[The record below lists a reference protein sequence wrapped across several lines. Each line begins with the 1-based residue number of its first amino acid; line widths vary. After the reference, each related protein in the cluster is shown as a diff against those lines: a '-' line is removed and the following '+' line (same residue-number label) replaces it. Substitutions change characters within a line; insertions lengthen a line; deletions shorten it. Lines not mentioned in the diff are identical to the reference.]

1 MYPYILPQ
9 SPLYRRPR
17 PFCLILLTPGAVF
30 PRRRAARVFPHG
42 WPRAGSTQFLRIF
55 PHGSRR
61 HSSGAGPAVRR
72 ARCTAQYKKY
82 LTKCATQ
89 AVPVRVA
96 RPIVRVTAR
105 QATIAPVIQISPGP
119 PRIDAGASGRH
130 IDGSPVTRCTPL
142 KGDAVPSMP
151 GHAPAYSP
159 LFAPE
164 PQAPHRPTQFAPPVQ
179 RFAAPPDR
187 PQTPQLSKRAQA
199 HHATTREPAAGT

>member
-1 MYPYILPQ
+1 MFFLTVGPVPV
-9 SPLYRRPR
+9 PLN
-17 PFCLILLTPGAVF
+17 FCGF
-30 PRRRAARVFPHG
+30 
-42 WPRAGSTQFLRIF
+42 F

-72 ARCTAQYKKY
+72 ARCTTQYKKY

-151 GHAPAYSP
+151 GQAPAYSP

-164 PQAPHRPTQFAPPVQ
+164 PQAPHRPCQFAAPVQ
-179 RFAAPPDR
+179 MPALPPDR
-187 PQTPQLSKRAQA
+187 PQMPQLCKPAQA
-199 HHATTREPAAGT
+199 HHA